1 MLPAWYHVS
10 MASPL
15 LLIATTNQGK
25 LTEYRELLR
34 EIPYTLVSPDDVG
47 IDIAVT
53 EDGKTFEENAIK
65 KAREFA
71 RASDLLSLADDSG
84 IEVDALNGHPGI
96 YSARYAPTDEE
107 CVQKLLQAIKDIPLE
122 KRTARFCCVIAL
134 AWPEGH
140 VETCEGIVEGML
152 TYEPRGTKGFG
163 YDPIFL
169 LPDQGLTTA
178 ELPIKEKNYI
188 SHRGQAARKAVK
200 VLSEIRKLT

>member
-1 MLPAWYHVS
+1 MT
-10 MASPL
+10 SPL

-25 LTEYRELLR
+25 LAEYRELLR
-34 EIPYTLVSPDDVG
+34 EVPYTLVDLADVG
-47 IDIAVT
+47 VDIIVT
-53 EDGKTFEENAIK
+53 EDGKTFKENAIK

-71 RASDLLSLADDSG
+71 RASDILALADDSG

-134 AWPEGH
+134 AWPAGH
-140 VETCEGIVEGML
+140 VETCEGVVDGML
-152 TYEPRGTKGFG
+152 TYEPRGTYGFG

-169 LPDQGLTTA
+169 LPDQG
-178 ELPIKEKNYI
+178 
-188 SHRGQAARKAVK
+188 
-200 VLSEIRKLT
+200 

>member
-1 MLPAWYHVS
+1 MT
-10 MASPL
+10 SPL

-25 LTEYRELLR
+25 LAEYRELLR
-34 EIPYTLVSPDDVG
+34 EVPYTLVDLADVG
-47 IDIAVT
+47 VDIIVT
-53 EDGKTFEENAIK
+53 EDGKTFKENAIK

-71 RASDLLSLADDSG
+71 RASDLLALADDSG

-134 AWPEGH
+134 AWPAGH
-140 VETCEGIVEGML
+140 VETCEGVVEGML
-152 TYEPRGTKGFG
+152 TYEPRGTNGFG

-178 ELPIKEKNYI
+178 ELPAEEKNYI
-188 SHRGQAARKAVK
+188 SHRGQAARKAANI
-200 VLSEIRKLT
+200 LSEIRKLT